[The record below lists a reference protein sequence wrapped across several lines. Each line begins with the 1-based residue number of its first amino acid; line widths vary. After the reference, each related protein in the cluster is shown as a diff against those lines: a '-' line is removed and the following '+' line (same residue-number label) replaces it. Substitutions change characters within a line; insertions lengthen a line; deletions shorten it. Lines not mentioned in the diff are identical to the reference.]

1 MAIQRVRPEFV
12 ATNVITGEDRTDRV
26 VLAANPDHNTP
37 RQAKLEKVVFIND
50 MTPEQ
55 ALDAVCNR
63 EGEVDIVTEV
73 SPADA
78 QRVED
83 SEHAKLVTIEANRVL
98 VGIFNT
104 WPDVGAPFADRRV
117 REAFNWAVD
126 RDKVVSAGLGG
137 RAKALGALTPPW
149 SGGGS
154 GAEPR
159 PRDTARAK
167 QLLDEAGWPEGHAVT
182 IATPAPLQGIA
193 RLVASDVEEALGIG
207 AELIVVPDE
216 ALTAGSR
223 TLIEK
228 KLPPPWDILIHAWF
242 DLSSDLPPAVM
253 HREFFGHDGGF
264 RAGPTDP
271 EFDRRFDE
279 LVRQT
284 SPEAAQKAAYEIDRY
299 CFEEAK
305 ALFLCAPHALYAVN
319 KAVEF
324 QAYKTTFELADTTV
338 TANHW
343 SRRDGASPAVG

>member
-1 MAIQRVRPEFV
+1 
-12 ATNVITGEDRTDRV
+12 VI
-26 VLAANPDHNTP
+26 
-37 RQAKLEKVVFIND
+37 FIND
-50 MTPEQ
+50 LTPEQ
-55 ALDAVCNR
+55 ALEAVCDR
-63 EGEVDIVTEV
+63 EGEVDILTEV

-126 RDKVVSAGLGG
+126 RDKLVSEGLGG
-137 RAKALGALTPPW
+137 WGKTLGALTPPW
-149 SGGGS
+149 SGGGA

-159 PRDTARAK
+159 SRDVAKAK
-167 QLLDEAGWPEGHAVT
+167 QLLEEAGWPEGHALT
-182 IATPAPLQGIA
+182 IATPASLEGIA
-193 RLVASDVEEALGIG
+193 RLIASDIEDALGLPT
-207 AELIVVPDE
+207 EVIVVPDE
-216 ALTAGSR
+216 ELTAGAR

-253 HREFFGHDGGF
+253 HREFFGDDGGF
-264 RAGPTDP
+264 RAGPADT
-271 EFDRRFDE
+271 EFNRQFDD

-284 SPEAAQKAAYEIDRY
+284 TAKAAQRAAHEIDRY
-299 CFEEAK
+299 CFEESK

-319 KAVEF
+319 KNVEF

-338 TANHW
+338 TPDHW
-343 SRRDGASPAVG
+343 SQRNGG